1 MDFKKIKKYSIIGL
15 LVLVIVIISI
25 TLFNIRQKKSKDII
39 SSNIEEKVSRII
51 ELSTIKYNYTD
62 VLSYK
67 DSKQINGLNIPLT
80 EKSFIIKYSGY
91 LKAGI
96 DLSSMEL
103 ELKDKD
109 TIQVVM
115 DKAKI
120 LENVIIE
127 EEVKFFDEK
136 DGIFNKLNFKDLYE
150 VLVGEKEKMKS
161 EAINKGLLVEA
172 ENNAEEILLSLLEEM
187 DFKNV
192 IVRFR

>member
-80 EKSFIIKYSGY
+80 EK
-91 LKAGI
+91 KA
-96 DLSSMEL
+96 
-103 ELKDKD
+103 
-109 TIQVVM
+109 
-115 DKAKI
+115 
-120 LENVIIE
+120 
-127 EEVKFFDEK
+127 
-136 DGIFNKLNFKDLYE
+136 
-150 VLVGEKEKMKS
+150 
-161 EAINKGLLVEA
+161 LL
-172 ENNAEEILLSLLEEM
+172 
-187 DFKNV
+187 
-192 IVRFR
+192 

>member
-1 MDFKKIKKYSIIGL
+1 
-15 LVLVIVIISI
+15 
-25 TLFNIRQKKSKDII
+25 
-39 SSNIEEKVSRII
+39 
-51 ELSTIKYNYTD
+51 
-62 VLSYK
+62 
-67 DSKQINGLNIPLT
+67 
-80 EKSFIIKYSGY
+80 
-91 LKAGI
+91 
-96 DLSSMEL
+96 MEL

>member
-1 MDFKKIKKYSIIGL
+1 M
-15 LVLVIVIISI
+15 
-25 TLFNIRQKKSKDII
+25 
-39 SSNIEEKVSRII
+39 
-51 ELSTIKYNYTD
+51 
-62 VLSYK
+62 SYK